1 MRSGH
6 VPSVRRAPELTDSP
20 MQQVYRS
27 SLHNHHQFES
37 HHHRAP
43 AHRTAESRHPMRFS
57 AISILLSSLIAT
69 SATSAV
75 ADEGMWTFD
84 NLPREQ
90 IRAKYN
96 FTPDKAWTDYV
107 MRATVNIGGCSASFI
122 SRRVVS
128 LTQVKPLGGKCRAL
142 PGHHRIIARYNLGV

>member
-1 MRSGH
+1 
-6 VPSVRRAPELTDSP
+6 RAPELTDSP

-122 SRRVVS
+122 SPQGCVFDAGQAFRR
-128 LTQVKPLGGKCRAL
+128 
-142 PGHHRIIARYNLGV
+142 